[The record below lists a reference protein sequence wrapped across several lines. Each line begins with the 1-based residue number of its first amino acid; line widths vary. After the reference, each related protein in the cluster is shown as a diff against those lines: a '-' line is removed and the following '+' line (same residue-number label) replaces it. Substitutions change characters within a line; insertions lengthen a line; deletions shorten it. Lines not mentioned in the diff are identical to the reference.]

1 MNIIAI
7 IILSAIFADLILH
20 ITADVLNLKMLSDHL
35 PEQFQGWYD
44 EKEYRKSQAY
54 LRVNTRFEW
63 FSQVVN
69 LFVFLGIWFGKGF
82 PFVDDWVRTCSTS
95 PILTGLLYIGL
106 LSLLKLII
114 GLPFSIYSTFV
125 IEERFGFNKTSV
137 RTFISDM
144 IKQIILG
151 ICIGSVLMSCILA
164 FFEYAGPNAW
174 WLCWVSIVCFM
185 ILMQLIVPTWIMPL
199 FNKFELLDDGELRS
213 AILSYAESIKFPLD
227 NVFKMDGSRRSQ
239 KANAF
244 FTGFG
249 RYKRIVLYDTLI
261 ENHTIAE
268 LVSIIAHE
276 MGHYKKKHILW
287 MLIAGV
293 MQAGIML
300 YVLSLFISS
309 QILFDAFY
317 MHNRS
322 VYAGLIFFGLLYAPI
337 DFFMGII
344 MQIFSR
350 KNEYDADRFSVNTT
364 KQPGAFVAAL
374 KKLSVHNLSN
384 LVPHPLYVFLNYS
397 HPPVLDRIKAISV
410 NKSIQN

>member
-1 MNIIAI
+1 
-7 IILSAIFADLILH
+7 
-20 ITADVLNLKMLSDHL
+20 
-35 PEQFQGWYD
+35 
-44 EKEYRKSQAY
+44 
-54 LRVNTRFEW
+54 
-63 FSQVVN
+63 
-69 LFVFLGIWFGKGF
+69 
-82 PFVDDWVRTCSTS
+82 
-95 PILTGLLYIGL
+95 
-106 LSLLKLII
+106 
-114 GLPFSIYSTFV
+114 
-125 IEERFGFNKTSV
+125 
-137 RTFISDM
+137 
-144 IKQIILG
+144 
-151 ICIGSVLMSCILA
+151 
-164 FFEYAGPNAW
+164 
-174 WLCWVSIVCFM
+174 
-185 ILMQLIVPTWIMPL
+185 
-199 FNKFELLDDGELRS
+199 
-213 AILSYAESIKFPLD
+213 
-227 NVFKMDGSRRSQ
+227 
-239 KANAF
+239 
-244 FTGFG
+244 
-249 RYKRIVLYDTLI
+249 
-261 ENHTIAE
+261 
-268 LVSIIAHE
+268 
-276 MGHYKKKHILW
+276 